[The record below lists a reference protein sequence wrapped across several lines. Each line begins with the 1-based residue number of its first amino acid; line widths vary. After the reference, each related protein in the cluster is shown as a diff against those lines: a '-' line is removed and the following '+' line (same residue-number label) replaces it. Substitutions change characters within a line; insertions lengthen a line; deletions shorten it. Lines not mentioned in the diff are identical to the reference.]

1 MQKILTSGL
10 LSISL
15 FAAACRVCSGADS
28 LTDSAVFREKV
39 VPLLFERCFGCHGGA
54 TVEGGYSVADTNLLF
69 RPGDSTSL
77 PFSLESPEASE
88 LLVRLT
94 SEDAS
99 VRMPLDAEP
108 LNASEIDSVRQWL
121 LSGAKVDASQ
131 SPAPLVEIYGGSKA
145 SPRAPQHYSNT
156 VPISALL
163 LSPDGKLLLVGGYSE
178 VLIWNIDKQNL
189 DTRAS
194 VRGRMISDLKWA
206 PGGKLVV
213 ASGAPGKFGV
223 LETIDFK
230 KRKAIAAFGFS
241 RDVCSSLAA
250 SPYRDEI
257 AAGFSD
263 GSVSILSLET
273 FKPRV
278 VAFAHAA
285 GVTSVDWSSIDN
297 RIYSASLDRSAKSFE
312 SKDGQLLFAFAD
324 HERAV
329 GGVVDTQYGPVTL
342 DETGTLRVW
351 SEGEEAR
358 SLAKQDGMQQKVQ
371 RIVSANGVI
380 YVPDKDCI
388 RRLTIVQDE
397 VEDDKA
403 KDKDKVDEKKP
414 KMKKRTRWKELE
426 AMQSLSNRSI
436 MALSADSNG
445 LVAAGLDDGR
455 VVIWR
460 PESSI
465 QPVSTWLALP

>member
-1 MQKILTSGL
+1 M
-10 LSISL
+10 
-15 FAAACRVCSGADS
+15 
-28 LTDSAVFREKV
+28 FRDKV
-39 VPLLFERCFGCHGGA
+39 VPLLYERCFCCHGGA

-69 RPGDSTSL
+69 RPGDSSAS
-77 PFSLESPEASE
+77 PFSFESPEESE

-94 SEDAS
+94 SADAL

-108 LNASEIDSVRQWL
+108 FSASEIDIIRQWL
-121 LSGAKVDASQ
+121 WSGASIGSSQ
-131 SPAPLVEIYGGSKA
+131 SPTPLVDMYGISKA
-145 SPRAPQHYSNT
+145 SPRAPQHYST
-156 VPISALL
+156 SVPISALL

-178 VLIWNIDKQNL
+178 VLIWNVEKQAL
-189 DTRAS
+189 DARIP

-223 LETIDFK
+223 LEAIDFQQ
-230 KRKAIAAFGFS
+230 RKAIAAFGFS

-257 AAGFSD
+257 VAGFSD
-263 GSVSILSLET
+263 GSVSFISLET

-278 VAFAHAA
+278 VSVAHAA
-285 GVTSVDWSSIDN
+285 GVPSVDWSSMDN
-297 RIYSASLDRSAKSFE
+297 RVYSASLDRSAKSFE
-312 SKDGQLLFAFAD
+312 SKDGQLLLAYAD

-342 DETGTLRVW
+342 DETGAMRVW

-358 SLAKQDGMQQKVQ
+358 SLAKQDGLPQKVQ
-371 RIVSANGVI
+371 RIISANGVI
-380 YVPDKDCI
+380 YVPDQDRV
-388 RRLTIVQDE
+388 RRLYIVQDE

-403 KDKDKVDEKKP
+403 KDKDKADEKKP

-426 AMQSLSNRSI
+426 SMPSLSNRSI
-436 MALSADSNG
+436 LALSADSNG

-460 PESSI
+460 TEIST